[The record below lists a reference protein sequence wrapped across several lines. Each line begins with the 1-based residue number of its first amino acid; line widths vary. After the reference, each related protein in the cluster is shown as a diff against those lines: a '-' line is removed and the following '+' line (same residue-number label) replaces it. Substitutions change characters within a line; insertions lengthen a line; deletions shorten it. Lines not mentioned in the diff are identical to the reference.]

1 MADRLRVTELDFDT
15 IKQNLKTFL
24 KQQNQFSDYDF
35 DGAGLSVLLDILAY
49 NTHYNAY
56 YTNMVANEAFL
67 DSALLRDSV
76 VSHAKTLGYVP
87 YSTKSPVA
95 FIDFTILSENND
107 PATITIPKGYSF
119 LSNQIDG
126 KTYNFVV
133 MKDVT
138 ATKVNSTYY
147 FEDLQIQEGQL
158 ITYNFIHDEQTNPK
172 QIFTIP
178 EENVDITTLSVSVSP
193 SSGNTSVE
201 PYNLVTDILNVTG
214 DSKVFFLQESRS
226 GKYQIYFGNNSVGE
240 KLPDG
245 AVVYISYLVT
255 SGSESNKANGFVARS
270 PLFDSLNES
279 QSNFIIEVISPASG
293 GSIREPIDSIK
304 FNAVSQYTTQNRLVT
319 TSDYESYIKK
329 NYPAIDSLSV
339 WSGDEEIPKIYGK
352 VFVSLKPKNNYFL
365 SELEKQRILDDI
377 IKSKSIVSISTEI
390 RDPDFLYVLIKT
402 NVRYQKNK
410 TFLSDEALKVAVKN
424 SILLYNNT
432 NLNKFNST
440 LIVSR
445 LQDDIDSADN
455 SFIGNDVTLRV
466 QKRFTPILN
475 QKSSYTI
482 NFNVPL
488 KRGTTFDKL
497 TSTEFNVRDTT
508 NILRTV
514 TIEEV
519 PQSFT
524 GISEILVT
532 NPGFNYV
539 SPPTVTITG
548 DGSGAEAVANIVNGK
563 LESITVTKRG
573 FDYSRAIV
581 TISGGG
587 GLDAEATAVI
597 DSKVGT
603 LRLVYFDS
611 NAERKI
617 VNSNVGSINY
627 DTGLIR
633 LIDVNIESL
642 PISEEIKI
650 TCESEFGIIESVR
663 NTILSIDQEDPSS
676 IIVDLEQV

>member
-24 KQQNQFSDYDF
+24 KQQDQFTDYDF
-35 DGAGLSVLLDILAY
+35 EGAGLSVLLDILAY
-49 NTHYNAY
+49 NTHYNSY

-76 VSHAKTLGYVP
+76 VSHAKTLGYTP
-87 YSTKSPVA
+87 FSTKAPIS
-95 FIDFTILSENND
+95 FINFTVQANNND
-107 PATITIPKGYSF
+107 SATLTIPKGYSF

-126 KTYNFVV
+126 KSYNFVV

-147 FEDLQIQEGQL
+147 FENLPILEGQL
-158 ITYNFIHDEQTNPK
+158 ITYTFVYDEQSNPK

-193 SSGNTSVE
+193 SSGNTSVQ
-201 PYNLVTDILNVTG
+201 PYNLVTDILDVSATSN
-214 DSKVFFLQESRS
+214 VFFLQESRS
-226 GKYQIYFGNNSVGE
+226 SKYQIYFGNNSVGK

-245 AVVYISYLVT
+245 AIVYVSYLVT
-255 SGSESNKANGFVARS
+255 FGNESNKANGFVARA
-270 PLFDSLNES
+270 PLIDSLSQS
-279 QSNFIIEVISPASG
+279 QSNFIINVVSPASG
-293 GSIREPIDSIK
+293 GSTRETIDSIK
-304 FNAVSQYTTQNRLVT
+304 FNSISQYTTQNRLVT

-339 WSGDEEIPKIYGK
+339 WSGDQEIPRIYGK
-352 VFVSLKPKNNYFL
+352 VFISLKPKNNYFI
-365 SELEKQRILDDI
+365 SELEKQRIIEDI
-377 IKSKSIVSISTEI
+377 IKSKSIVSVSTEI

-402 NVRYQKNK
+402 NVRYEKNK
-410 TFLSDEALKVAVKN
+410 TFLSDEALKSSIRN

-445 LQDDIDSADN
+445 LQDDIDSSDN
-455 SFIGNDVTLRV
+455 SFLGNDVTLRV
-466 QKRFTPILN
+466 QKRFSPLLN
-475 QKSSYTI
+475 KKASYAI

-488 KRGTTFDKL
+488 KRGTTFNKL

-508 NILRTV
+508 NTLRTV
-514 TIEEV
+514 ILEEV

-539 SPPTVTITG
+539 TPPTVTITG
-548 DGSGAEAVANIVNGK
+548 DGSGAEAIANIVNGK
-563 LESITVTKRG
+563 LESITITKRG
-573 FDYSRAIV
+573 FDYSRAIIN
-581 TISGGG
+581 ISGGG
-587 GLDAEATAVI
+587 GLDAEAVAVI
-597 DSKVGT
+597 DSKFGS

-611 NAERKI
+611 NAERRI
-617 VNSNVGSINY
+617 VNPNVGSINY

-642 PISEEIKI
+642 PVSNQVRI
-650 TCESEFGIIESVR
+650 TCESELGIIESVR
-663 NTILSIDQEDPSS
+663 NTILSIDEEDPSS
-676 IIVDLEQV
+676 IVVDLEQA